1 MKNKRILSFFLTI
14 VLLFSLLMPQAYAA
28 SDILSGMK
36 VKAKAALL
44 VNLDTDTVLYQQDA
58 DKKIYPA
65 SITKVMT
72 ALLHCGHQDRR
83 KAHRPGAAQLPAHC
97 LRR

>member
-44 VNLDTDTVLYQQDA
+44 MNLDTDTVLYQQDA

-72 ALLHCGHQDRR
+72 ALLVQEAVDS
-83 KAHRPGAAQLPAHC
+83 ASAL
-97 LRR
+97 